1 MCNRMAVESLVSSNH
16 LLRIHLAWDHHL
28 ASALIMISAFILACH
43 CVEPYFRDDSTL
55 GFIGIVLP
63 FPEPS
68 CARID

>member
-16 LLRIHLAWDHHL
+16 LLRIHLA
-28 ASALIMISAFILACH
+28 SALIMIFAFILACH
-43 CVEPYFRDDSTL
+43 CVEPYFRDDSAL